1 MAKFGKCNPM
11 IIQGDAMQVL
21 RQAIEYRDANDGRL
35 LIGNVGNQADRAVFS
50 STITVQDFLH
60 CTRLNELKN
69 CGGDSFVRISDIR
82 DVSQRAI
89 TPAHTK
95 EIADYI
101 RERILTGGP
110 IIMPGVILNNV
121 NGEGQ
126 LFVRD
131 GDASVRFACMVI
143 EEDAPLTVSDGMH
156 RREAF
161 QQVLT
166 PPKGAPILTQ
176 EAEKMVKRMALPLM
190 VTFEED
196 NDQVREDF
204 ADVATTR
211 PIERGVIVAFKQN
224 LMNDLTLEVIAKTPF
239 LANHT
244 SMAATQTA
252 SKSVHAWTAN
262 TLSRVL
268 RVFVSGGRGGK
279 DDAMSGTI
287 EKNKAG
293 DGAHFE
299 ANSLDWGDFTLE
311 FWKTVQDKF
320 PIYTELGAMLN
331 APKGYMHGLRERNG
345 GVDNFILLNVVA
357 LEIIASIGNKL
368 WRSGYRSQA
377 SIDHVTTLLAT
388 TIDWKKPSSSTDLW
402 VGNIIPALG
411 HSVSQKDALVHI
423 AADKVAAIVKASFP
437 QLP

>member
-1 MAKFGKCNPM
+1 MTKFGKCNPV
-11 IIQGDAMQVL
+11 IVQGDATQVL
-21 RQAIEYRDANDGRL
+21 RHAIEYRDANDGRL
-35 LIGNVGNQADRAVFS
+35 LIGNVGNQGDRAVFS

-60 CTRLNELKN
+60 STRLNDLKSSSA
-69 CGGDSFVRISDIR
+69 DSFVRISDIR

-89 TPAHTK
+89 TPAHSK

-101 RERILTGGP
+101 RERIATGAK

-121 NGEGQ
+121 AGEGK

-166 PPKGAPILTQ
+166 PPKGAPVLTLD
-176 EAEKMVKRMALPLM
+176 AEKMVKRMALPLM

-196 NDQVREDF
+196 NNQVREDF

-224 LMNDLTLEVIAKTPF
+224 LMNDLTLEVIEKTPF

-252 SKSVHAWTAN
+252 AKSAHAWTAN
-262 TLSRVL
+262 TLNRVL

-279 DDAMSGTI
+279 DEAMSTTI
-287 EKNKAG
+287 EGRKAG
-293 DGAHFE
+293 DGAHVE
-299 ANSLDWGDFTLE
+299 ASALNWDDFTLA
-311 FWKTVQDKF
+311 FWRAVQNKF
-320 PIYTELGAMLN
+320 PIYAELAAMLN
-331 APKGYMHGLRERNG
+331 APKGYMSGLRERNG

-357 LEIIASIGNKL
+357 LEIIASVGNKL

-377 SIDHVTTLLAT
+377 SIDHVATLLAT
-388 TIDWKKPSSSTDLW
+388 KIDWRKPSSANDLW

-411 HSVSQKDALVHI
+411 HSVSQKDALVHV
-423 AADKVAAIVKASFP
+423 AADKVASIVKVAFP